1 MASKQHGERIEE
13 LRKDIETGVKELRN
27 SGTWQRYLDFMGRFH
42 RFAVR
47 VLPPLGVGRNHGFLF
62 FHITRNVVLL
72 EI

>member
-13 LRKDIETGVKELRN
+13 LRKDIENGVKELRN

-62 FHITRNVVLL
+62 SILRVMWYY
-72 EI
+72 

>member
-1 MASKQHGERIEE
+1 MADKQHRERIEE

-62 FHITRNVVLL
+62 SILRV
-72 EI
+72 IWYY

>member
-13 LRKDIETGVKELRN
+13 LRKDIETGVKELQN

-62 FHITRNVVLL
+62 SILR
-72 EI
+72 IMWYY

>member
-1 MASKQHGERIEE
+1 MADRQHRERIEE

-62 FHITRNVVLL
+62 SILR
-72 EI
+72 IMWYY

>member
-27 SGTWQRYLDFMGRFH
+27 SGTWQRYLDIMGRFH

-47 VLPPLGVGRNHGFLF
+47 VPLPLGVGRNHGFLF
-62 FHITRNVVLL
+62 SILRVMWYY
-72 EI
+72 